1 MTATEA
7 AGLALCAA
15 VTTARSSELTTTRRT
30 TAARDRMDPTPAR
43 MTPPQTG
50 GPGQAGDVWL
60 QGLSGGSRSAGAVG
74 VLSTTGGWAASTP
87 RRDTPTLTAFSF
99 SSLNCHVKFE
109 LFREINN
116 LRRSCFQLYILHG
129 VREYYPCM
137 TDWPHRAIRPAEYSL
152 SLLS

>member
-1 MTATEA
+1 MGAGTMTGGGAALLRTPARRERATATGLGTAESMTATEA

-43 MTPPQTG
+43 MTPPQAG

-116 LRRSCFQLYILHG
+116 LRR
-129 VREYYPCM
+129 
-137 TDWPHRAIRPAEYSL
+137 
-152 SLLS
+152 

>member
-1 MTATEA
+1 MGTGGGAALLRTPAGRERETATGLGTAESMTATEA

-30 TAARDRMDPTPAR
+30 TAARDPMDPTPAR

-74 VLSTTGGWAASTP
+74 VLVLLSTTG
-87 RRDTPTLTAFSF
+87 
-99 SSLNCHVKFE
+99 
-109 LFREINN
+109 
-116 LRRSCFQLYILHG
+116 
-129 VREYYPCM
+129 
-137 TDWPHRAIRPAEYSL
+137 
-152 SLLS
+152 